1 MAFADWAR
9 IERASAAGRAEVG
22 ARRIYILP
30 TRFGMLF
37 GGLLVLMLLGAVN
50 YANNPAHLLT
60 FLLGALGANAIYQ
73 TWRNLH
79 GLTITCLGVE
89 PVFAGQAAYF
99 RIDCD
104 GAGAAQERP
113 GLQFEFDSSQ
123 PLLTD
128 VSSSSGAA
136 QLAIPLAA
144 RPRGRYPV
152 GRLTISTRY
161 PLGLFRAWCYV
172 ACGRELLVYPKPG
185 AAWLPPG
192 HSGQLTSG
200 GEDGTG
206 NDDFVG
212 LRNYIPGDAPSRI
225 DWKSLARDRGLNTRL
240 FSGQAA
246 APMWLDFSDA
256 PGRDDE
262 ARLGS
267 LARAV
272 LDAEAAQRRYG
283 LRLPGVEVHP
293 GLGHEHRARCLRYLA
308 IYGITDA

>member
-9 IERASAAGRAEVG
+9 IERTSASGRARVG

-30 TRFGMLF
+30 TRYGMIFGA
-37 GGLLVLMLLGAVN
+37 LLLLMLLGAVN

-79 GLTITCLGVE
+79 GLQVTCLGAE
-89 PVFAGQAAYF
+89 PVFAGRPAHF

-104 GAGAAQERP
+104 GRGQERP
-113 GLQFEFDSSQ
+113 AVQFEFPDAT
-123 PLLTD
+123 PLAVD
-128 VSSSSGAA
+128 VSSTNGTM
-136 QLAIPLAA
+136 QLAIELAP
-144 RPRGRYPV
+144 RRRGRYPV

-172 ACGRELLVYPKPG
+172 ACDRELLVYPEPG
-185 AAWLPPG
+185 VSWMPPG
-192 HSGQLTSG
+192 DSGHLASG
-200 GEDGTG
+200 GEDGSG

-212 LRNYIPGDAPSRI
+212 LRNYIAGDAPSRI

-246 APMWLDFSDA
+246 APLWLDIADA
-256 PGRDDE
+256 PGNDDE
-262 ARLGS
+262 ERLGNMT
-267 LARAV
+267 RAV
-272 LDAEAAQRRYG
+272 LDAESGQRRYG
-283 LRLPGVEVHP
+283 LRLPGNRIEP
-293 GLGHEHRARCLRYLA
+293 GLGHEHLARCLRRLA
-308 IYGITDA
+308 TYGLPDG